1 MPTSLGATATAPP
14 IIGID
19 ENALRYIV
27 GPLIVV
33 AANLIYKTISEIRTD
48 HLAQVRLIKAMI
60 HEVDVARKSWHP
72 YAAEFAAAYAGGGP
86 HGAFACKIAED
97 PRYFAYSVSNRSTTS
112 VFAAEAIPIKTYGFL
127 RSEVMEKLVDF
138 HDSTAL
144 LTNSLADMRENTFRD
159 LPAARKLAAIGNVV
173 SLFED
178 AEGAYRPCRDALLW
192 QEALLTTRSLT
203 WVVLFPIR
211 SGSYPFAA
219 VIGWILLNMA
229 WRAMAGG

>member
-1 MPTSLGATATAPP
+1 MPPGPGSAPTP

-19 ENALRYIV
+19 ENALKYIV

-33 AANLIYKTISEIRTD
+33 AANLIYKTISDIRTE

-60 HEVDVARKSWHP
+60 HEIDVARRTWLP
-72 YAAEFAAAYAGGGP
+72 YAADFAAAYAKGGSNGT
-86 HGAFACKIAED
+86 FAQRIAED
-97 PRYFAYSVSNRSTTS
+97 PRYFAYSVSNKSATS

-144 LTNSLADMRENTFRD
+144 LTASIADMREDAFRD
-159 LPAARKLAAIGNVV
+159 LSAARKLAAFGNVV
-173 SLFED
+173 SLFDD
-178 AEGAYRPCRDALLW
+178 AERAYGPCREALLV

-203 WVVLFPIR
+203 WVGLFPIR

-219 VIGWILLNMA
+219 LIGWILLNMA
-229 WRAMAGG
+229 WRAMTGG